1 MRTMKVLKKVI
12 IFTVLAVLIVSY
24 YVYLNSKSAKDVD
37 PATDN
42 STLGQILAV
51 DMDLNYPSTPRAVVD
66 YYSKITKAF
75 YDGGYTDEQLI
86 GLAQHARAMFDE
98 ELLEYND
105 YDGYMERLNLEIE
118 SYKLADRT
126 ITEYIVERAS
136 DVEYIIDS
144 GIQYAKVDAVYYTKE
159 GSSQRDRVYEQYTL
173 RQDEEG
179 KWKIVY
185 WEVVPEHTV
194 KGE

>member
-1 MRTMKVLKKVI
+1 MKVLKKVI

-24 YVYLNSKSAKDVD
+24 YVYLNSKSAADVA
-37 PATDN
+37 PATDD
-42 STLGQILAV
+42 STVGQLLAV
-51 DMDLNYPSTPRAVVD
+51 DMELNYPANPRAVVE

-75 YDGGYTDEQLI
+75 YDGEYTDDQLI
-86 GLAQHARAMFDE
+86 GLAQHARAMFDD

-105 YDGYMERLNLEIE
+105 YDEYMERLKVEIE
-118 SYKLADRT
+118 SYELAERV

-136 DVEYIIDS
+136 DVEFIIDS
-144 GIQYAKVDAVYYTKE
+144 GIQYAKVDVVYYTKE

-173 RQDEEG
+173 RQDEDG